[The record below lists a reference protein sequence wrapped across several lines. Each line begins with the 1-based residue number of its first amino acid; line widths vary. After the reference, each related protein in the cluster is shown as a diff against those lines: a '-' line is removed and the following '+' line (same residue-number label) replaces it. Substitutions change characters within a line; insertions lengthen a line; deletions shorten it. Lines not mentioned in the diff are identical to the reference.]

1 MESKKRTRNKTPGE
15 SAKQGSPG
23 AARTDNRHSSR
34 PGARERGP
42 ADQLGS
48 ILSRG
53 LDLAEASLGLGLTV
67 ISRMGTLAQQQVLD
81 RISPASPAPD
91 LGQAA
96 PTEAAPGAAVG
107 QPGQTVQ
114 AQSVPQEPSYCITNR
129 LPLAPGGIVE
139 VSFSINNDSM
149 TTPKQVRLTVDGFT
163 GEAEGGRFEAG
174 PFVVKPSRRTIA
186 PMDFEKFVLHGAV
199 PPEVQPDVYHG
210 WVVVTSGSEFRIPI
224 RLVVLAL

>member
-1 MESKKRTRNKTPGE
+1 MESKKRTRNKARGE
-15 SAKQGSPG
+15 TAKQGAPG
-23 AARTDNRHSSR
+23 AARTDNRHSPR
-34 PGARERGP
+34 PGVRERGP

-81 RISPASPAPD
+81 RISPSPAPD
-91 LGQAA
+91 LGQTA
-96 PTEAAPGAAVG
+96 PTEAATGAAVE
-107 QPGQTVQ
+107 QPGQTAQ
-114 AQSVPQEPSYCITNR
+114 AQPVSQEPSYCITNR
-129 LPLAPGGIVE
+129 LPLAPGGTVE

-149 TTPKQVRLTVDGFT
+149 TAPKQVRLTVDGFT
-163 GEAEGGRFEAG
+163 GEVEGGRFEVG
-174 PFVVKPSRRTIA
+174 PFVVKPSRRIIA